1 MGFRFAFLVN
11 YFGCEVLF
19 TCRYSR
25 FKFVLYASMFYNMK
39 VVFFVM
45 IDVIFVWI
53 CSFCLICLYNLFWS
67 CIWIRAIW
75 LRRNFILFIIII
87 IIIIV
92 LLMLGYSLLF
102 ELSFLFSSI
111 CDAVRIA
118 YLYIFGY
125 SAHFQIT

>member
-87 IIIIV
+87 IIV
-92 LLMLGYSLLF
+92 LLKLGYSLLF